1 MHKKTVLGGQRD
13 PRRNSFSAFYPFYR
27 IGIIFICISCL
38 EYKSY
43 NSIGLSLTNLF
54 SRQSAIFVCRL
65 FVDEL
70 LPERLYRRLQVMR
83 NYGMSCGSN
92 DVVRRRALTCL
103 CDAMLLVMQFMFFW
117 VLSHTVPLTYVRA
130 ASRSQAIHGRIFELS
145 GRGQI

>member
-1 MHKKTVLGGQRD
+1 MSAESTVLPSLQIETKVSSFTAATGLCIKKTVLGGRRD

-27 IGIIFICISCL
+27 IGIMYICISWL

-54 SRQSAIFVCRL
+54 SRQSASFVCRL

-92 DVVRRRALTCL
+92 DV
-103 CDAMLLVMQFMFFW
+103 W
-117 VLSHTVPLTYVRA
+117 
-130 ASRSQAIHGRIFELS
+130 FE
-145 GRGQI
+145 